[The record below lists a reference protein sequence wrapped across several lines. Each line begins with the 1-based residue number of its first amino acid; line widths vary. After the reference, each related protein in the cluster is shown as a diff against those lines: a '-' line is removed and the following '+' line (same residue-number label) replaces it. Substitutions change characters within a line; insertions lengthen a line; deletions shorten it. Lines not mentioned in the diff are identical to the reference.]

1 MVNAIVSLWDPL
13 WANTKDKRQCDS
25 HIVVN
30 DLNMGRARD
39 SILAFCARNVWL
51 LTAMFNVS
59 LTVSNIQGAKNNV
72 ADLLSRWYH
81 TSDNE
86 GT

>member
-1 MVNAIVSLWDPL
+1 
-13 WANTKDKRQCDS
+13 
-25 HIVVN
+25 
-30 DLNMGRARD
+30 MGRARD
-39 SILAFCARNVWL
+39 SILASCARNVWL

-59 LTVSNIQGAKNNV
+59 LTVSHIQVAKNNV

-86 GT
+86 VKLAQYVKNPVWMNVHIDHPLLNYTI